1 MSSETPPDEFDN
13 DALPNRRV
21 LAWLRTGLPRSQ
33 FFRSM
38 LLLTGGTVFGQA
50 AVILVTPVLTRVYSS
65 ADFGVLAIYGALLS
79 IITVVASLR
88 YEWAIPLPE
97 KNQDAIGLLMLSAGV
112 LLVITAASVV
122 GVNVFGD
129 AIRTHFHAPH
139 ILSYLWLVPVGV
151 FMAGGYQILNYWA
164 IRHRQ
169 FKAVAKTKFSQ
180 GAGMA
185 LVQTGLGFLGMGP
198 FGLLLGDIAGRTVGV
213 GGLTAMMWRRE
224 HNHLK
229 NANLAGVQQMAVRY
243 RKFPLFS
250 ASSSLIN
257 SCGLQLPAL
266 MFAGLFGVQVAGW
279 YALLQRIVLAPGGLV
294 TQVVS
299 QVYLGELSAAI
310 HTPQGR
316 ARARQLFMKISLHL
330 ALFGGVPIVIAC
342 LVAPRLFGLV
352 LGAGWVRVG
361 EYTQVIAPFLILDL
375 IASPLSMTLVL
386 RELQSWQFCWD
397 VTRLLMVVGS
407 IWFAAHAG
415 LNDLRVMLVYGAI
428 MAIMYALLWIMCLC
442 ALSYPREGTPIAS

>member
-1 MSSETPPDEFDN
+1 
-13 DALPNRRV
+13 
-21 LAWLRTGLPRSQ
+21 
-33 FFRSM
+33 M
-38 LLLTGGTVFGQA
+38 LLLTSGTVFGQA

-129 AIRTHFHAPH
+129 VIRAHFNASH

-169 FKAVAKTKFSQ
+169 FKAIAQTKFTQ

-279 YALLQRIVLAPGGLV
+279 YALLQRIVLAPGGLL

-330 ALFGGVPIVIAC
+330 ALFGGVPIVISC
-342 LVAPRLFGLV
+342 LVAPQLFALV

-407 IWFAAHAG
+407 IWFAARAG
-415 LNDLRVMLVYGAI
+415 LNDLRVMFVYGAV
-428 MAIMYALLWIMCLC
+428 MAIMYALLWIMCLY
-442 ALSYPREGTPIAS
+442 ALSYPRQGTRIAS